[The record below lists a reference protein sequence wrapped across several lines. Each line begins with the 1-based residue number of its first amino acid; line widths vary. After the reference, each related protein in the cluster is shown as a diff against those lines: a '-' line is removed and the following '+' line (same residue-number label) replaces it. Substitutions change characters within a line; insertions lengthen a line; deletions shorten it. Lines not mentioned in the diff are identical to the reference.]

1 MRLLLFACLL
11 VAVLGGGLWWLI
23 LRDEPAPVAA
33 DTQVPRGSAAVEP
46 AAPTAGPGEI
56 QARRAE
62 NVGAEL
68 RKTIAAQRPSADDR
82 AAPSLSPAGQDE
94 GSGSAKKPAT
104 EADHLRWA
112 MMRAVRSLEPAIIE
126 CMDAGRKAGETFAT
140 SIAAYGYTIARTGDT
155 FTVEQATLEYGP
167 FSAATNDCIR
177 NAGKTMTIERLPPG
191 ASRVR
196 VFAKLT
202 LENGDI
208 TNLQMPSFEVVE
220 TEPAPQ

>member
-1 MRLLLFACLL
+1 MRLLLFASLV

-23 LRDEPAPVAA
+23 VRDEPAPVAA
-33 DTQVPRGSAAVEP
+33 DTQVPRGSAMAEP
-46 AAPTAGPGEI
+46 AAPAAAPGEI

-68 RKTIAAQRPSADDR
+68 RKTIAAQRPSTDDR
-82 AAPSLSPAGQDE
+82 AAPSLSPSGESD

-104 EADHLRWA
+104 EADRVRWA
-112 MMRAVRSLEPAIIE
+112 MMRAVRSLEPGIIE

-140 SIAAYGYTIARTGDT
+140 SIAAYGYTIAKTGDT
-155 FTVEQATLEYGP
+155 FTVEQGTLEYGP
-167 FSAATNDCIR
+167 FSEATNDCIR
-177 NAGKTMTIERLPPG
+177 NAGKTMAVERLPPG

-202 LENGDI
+202 LENGEI
-208 TNLQMPSFEVVE
+208 KNLQMPSYEVVE
-220 TEPAPQ
+220 TEAAPQ